1 MKSKLSRQLFL
12 LFSFVIILSLLFFL
26 FILSSRLEFE
36 YEKNKIQ
43 SLNDFVT
50 YSENS
55 WKNSNKPID
64 SPYNYFYGNI
74 NSNEW
79 YASDNI
85 IFDNLEIKK
94 ILDNVKNQEKDITI
108 SSIYKQGNTSYFVV
122 SHINDDGTYMVAI
135 DHKAKFAGFKSRE
148 FIIFTVIFGLVL
160 LWGNSIISIWSQ
172 QIVSRL
178 KKIQK
183 EVLTLSSSQYQNKI
197 EAIGDDEITE
207 LASSIENMRL
217 EIYKNEKIKREML
230 QNISHDIK
238 TPIAVIKSYAEA
250 IYDGVE
256 GKEGVEIII
265 KQAEIL
271 KNKAYQLIEY
281 TKLEYLELE
290 KEFESVNMK
299 ELIENIIDYYRF
311 QTSVTFDL
319 KLENI
324 YFKGFIENY
333 RTVITNIIDNAIR
346 YAKTKIIIELK
357 ENYLSIYNDGVNI
370 EEELIDSIFKPYE
383 KGNKG
388 QFGLGMAIVKRTL
401 DLFGY
406 KISVINHDIGVSFI
420 INN

>member
-1 MKSKLSRQLFL
+1 M
-12 LFSFVIILSLLFFL
+12 
-26 FILSSRLEFE
+26 
-36 YEKNKIQ
+36 
-43 SLNDFVT
+43 
-50 YSENS
+50 
-55 WKNSNKPID
+55 
-64 SPYNYFYGNI
+64 
-74 NSNEW
+74 
-79 YASDNI
+79 
-85 IFDNLEIKK
+85 
-94 ILDNVKNQEKDITI
+94 
-108 SSIYKQGNTSYFVV
+108 
-122 SHINDDGTYMVAI
+122 
-135 DHKAKFAGFKSRE
+135 
-148 FIIFTVIFGLVL
+148 
-160 LWGNSIISIWSQ
+160 
-172 QIVSRL
+172 
-178 KKIQK
+178 
-183 EVLTLSSSQYQNKI
+183 
-197 EAIGDDEITE
+197 
-207 LASSIENMRL
+207 
-217 EIYKNEKIKREML
+217 
-230 QNISHDIK
+230 
-238 TPIAVIKSYAEA
+238 
-250 IYDGVE
+250 
-256 GKEGVEIII
+256 
-265 KQAEIL
+265 
-271 KNKAYQLIEY
+271 IEY